1 MLLALVHETATPA
14 VPGGVT
20 WIDVHNHLLDRCRDP
35 AAGPMVYKVTEYFRH
50 ADVSFLVRDS
60 EKRVKRH
67 DGWKLFQ
74 AAHRLS
80 RSTLFTNNNNKQP
93 KVCSYRPV

>member
-1 MLLALVHETATPA
+1 MLLALVHETAKSA
-14 VPGGVT
+14 PGEIT
-20 WIDVHNHLLDRCRDP
+20 WIDVHNHLLRRCHDS
-35 AAGPMVYKVTEYFRH
+35 AAGPMVYKITEYFRH

-80 RSTLFTNNNNKQP
+80 RSTLFTNNNAHKYIRIGNDE
-93 KVCSYRPV
+93 